1 MKKNILS
8 QVVLAGTIVFSQQ
21 MTFAQSVSDLLMQKL
36 KAGAAAA
43 NQGQPQQQQQKVAAQ
58 PQPVANVAQ
67 AVAAKNDADLDNMV
81 PVPLTTEIIDE
92 TKSTI
97 SLAQVEIL
105 NRLQELANLA
115 SQEGYL
121 PRWSLDNNQI
131 QKLNTLAS
139 QSSGSALAT
148 EVLNVSQKICLDF
161 YRGHIT
167 PEMVSDKAKVS
178 SKKITKLQQ
187 DALKAFASGQLTAN
201 ELLSQFRPKNFYYQ
215 NLVNT
220 FIKVTQAENSGFYAQ
235 APATLSVVK
244 PGIKNKA
251 VVLYA
256 RQLLNILGYTNN
268 TQDESYNDDLNA
280 AIKAFQTNQNLA
292 ADGALGPQGWA
303 WLNLNVKQLKTRLI
317 INIDRSRWLPD
328 NLGAENVFVNLAM
341 QKLRY
346 TVDGQTAMEF
356 KTINGRID
364 RQTPILFDR
373 ISFLMLNP
381 TWTAPDSIVR
391 KDKLIMFAGHT
402 DPATGLE
409 DVKANPHKV
418 LDLNMK
424 MYSDANDQEVDPMTY
439 DWSYYRRQLDACT
452 LKTIANGTCKINV
465 IHTFVQQ
472 PGIRNALGMIKFPLA
487 NPYSIYLHDTDSRH
501 LFNEPK
507 RLLSSG
513 CVRLQKP
520 FDFAEKLLNNPEQ
533 WSKQQLLDATENL
546 PVPATESTRVNIGRT
561 IPVVIF
567 YLTTHLSDNGQV
579 SFAADVYGTDLIT
592 LNLMNK

>member
-36 KAGAAAA
+36 KAGAATT
-43 NQGQPQQQQQKVAAQ
+43 NQGQAQQQQQVVQQ
-58 PQPVANVAQ
+58 PQQVTNVAQ
-67 AVAAKNDADLDNMV
+67 VAAKTDVDLDNMV
-81 PVPLTTEIIDE
+81 PVPLTVETIDE

-105 NRLQELANLA
+105 NRLLELANLA
-115 SQEGYL
+115 SKEGYL

-131 QKLNTLAS
+131 QKLNNLAN
-139 QSSGSALAT
+139 QATGSALAT

-167 PEMVSDKAKVS
+167 PEMISDKAKVS
-178 SKKITKLQQ
+178 SKKITKVQQ
-187 DALKAFASGQLTAN
+187 DALKAFAAGQLAAS

-220 FIKVTQAENSGFYAQ
+220 FVKVTQAENSGLYTQ
-235 APATLSVVK
+235 APATLAVVK

-268 TQDESYNDDLNA
+268 TQDESYNDELNA
-280 AIKAFQTNQNLA
+280 VIKAFQANQNLT

-391 KDKLIMFAGHT
+391 KDKLILFAGHT
-402 DPATGLE
+402 DPETGLE
-409 DVKANPHKV
+409 DTKANPRKV

-424 MYSDANDQEVDPMTY
+424 MISDANDQEVDPMTY
-439 DWSYYRRQLDACT
+439 DWSYYRKQLDACP
-452 LKTIANGTCKINV
+452 LKKITNGTCKINV

-472 PGIRNALGMIKFPLA
+472 PGVRNALGLIKFPLA
-487 NPYSIYLHDTDSRH
+487 NPYAIYLHDTDSRH

-546 PVPATESTRVNIGRT
+546 AVPATESTRVNIGRSV
-561 IPVVIF
+561 PVVIF

-579 SFAADVYGTDLIT
+579 SFATDVYGTDLIT